1 MKKSRRK
8 EVNDALAINS
18 LGGVEPDK
26 EVLELF
32 ERYANHEVDYD
43 ELSRLIDEYV
53 ADSIKRHGIIN
64 EH

>member
-1 MKKSRRK
+1 MRKSRQK
-8 EVNDALAINS
+8 EVADALAINS

-32 ERYANHEVDYD
+32 NRYANHEFDYN

-53 ADSIKRHGIIN
+53 SDSIKKHGIIS
-64 EH
+64 EC